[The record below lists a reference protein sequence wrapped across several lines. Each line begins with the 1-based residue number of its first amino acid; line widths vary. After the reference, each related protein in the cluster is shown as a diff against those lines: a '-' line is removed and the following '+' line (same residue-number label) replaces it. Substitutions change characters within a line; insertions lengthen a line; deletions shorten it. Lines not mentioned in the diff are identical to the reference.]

1 MKKEGYPQDQAVAA
15 SLEQQQRSKKVMK
28 AKNGGVVVRGFSPI
42 ARPQYFKGV
51 F

>member
-1 MKKEGYPQDQAVAA
+1 MRKEGYPQNQAVAA
-15 SLEQQQRSKKVMK
+15 SLEQQRQSKKVMK

>member
-1 MKKEGYPQDQAVAA
+1 MKKGTSRKTVSENI
-15 SLEQQQRSKKVMK
+15 RKMKVMK

>member
-1 MKKEGYPQDQAVAA
+1 MTEEGYPRKQAVAA
-15 SLEQQQRSKKVMK
+15 SLEQQRESKKVMK